1 MRKINFSSINRRH
14 LTLIGLVVVI
24 AIAGYINVNYE
35 GDVVE
40 TIATVKENDKN
51 LAETDVVKTENNDA
65 YTLAIME
72 RDNKR
77 SQSMS
82 VYRDIIDNSNCD
94 KQTKENA
101 QTMLSNAAKYIND
114 ENTIESTIK
123 AKGIEKNVVYI
134 GEEDVTV
141 LVYDAK
147 LTDVQVVQIK
157 DIVTEKT
164 KISPYKIKII
174 ENK

>member
-1 MRKINFSSINRRH
+1 MRKIKFSSINRRH
-14 LTLIGLVVVI
+14 LTLIGLIVVI
-24 AIAGYINVNYE
+24 AIAGYINVNHE
-35 GDVVE
+35 GDIVE
-40 TIATVKENDKN
+40 TIATVKEEDKN
-51 LAETDVVKTENNDA
+51 VAENVDVNTDNNDA
-65 YTLAIME
+65 YTLAVME
-72 RDNKR
+72 RDSKR

-134 GEEDVTV
+134 GEDDVTV
-141 LVYDAK
+141 LVYGTK
-147 LTDVQVVQIK
+147 LTELQVVQIK
-157 DIVTEKT
+157 DIVAEKT
-164 KISPYKIKII
+164 KIAPDKIKII

>member
-1 MRKINFSSINRRH
+1 MRKIKFSSINRRH
-14 LTLIGLVVVI
+14 LTLIGLIVVI

-35 GDVVE
+35 GDIVE
-40 TIATVKENDKN
+40 TIATVKEEDKN
-51 LAETDVVKTENNDA
+51 VAENVDVNTDNNDA
-65 YTLAIME
+65 YTLAVME
-72 RDNKR
+72 RDSKR

-94 KQTKENA
+94 KQTKDNA
-101 QTMLSNAAKYIND
+101 QTMLLNAAKYIND

-134 GEEDVTV
+134 GEDNVTV
-141 LVYDAK
+141 LVYGTK
-147 LTDVQVVQIK
+147 LTELQVVQIK
-157 DIVTEKT
+157 DIVAEKT
-164 KISPYKIKII
+164 KIAPDKIKII

>member
-1 MRKINFSSINRRH
+1 MRKIKFSSINRRH
-14 LTLIGLVVVI
+14 LTLIGLVAVI
-24 AIAGYINVNYE
+24 AIAGYININYE

-40 TIATVKENDKN
+40 TIATVNENDKN
-51 LAETDVVKTENNDA
+51 VSGMDEVQTENNDA

-72 RDNKR
+72 RDSKR

-123 AKGIEKNVVYI
+123 AKGVEKNVVYI
-134 GEEDVTV
+134 GEGDVTV
-141 LVYDAK
+141 LVYDAE

-164 KISPYKIKII
+164 KISPDKIKII

>member
-1 MRKINFSSINRRH
+1 MRKIKFSSINRRH
-14 LTLIGLVVVI
+14 LTLIGLVAVI
-24 AIAGYINVNYE
+24 AIAGYININYE

-40 TIATVKENDKN
+40 TIATVNENDKN
-51 LAETDVVKTENNDA
+51 VSGMDEVQTENNDA

-72 RDNKR
+72 RDSKR

-123 AKGIEKNVVYI
+123 AKGVEKNVVYI
-134 GEEDVTV
+134 GEGDVTV
-141 LVYDAK
+141 LVYDAE

-164 KISPYKIKII
+164 KILGG
-174 ENK
+174 N

>member
-1 MRKINFSSINRRH
+1 MRKIKFSSINRRH
-14 LTLIGLVVVI
+14 LTLIGLIVVI
-24 AIAGYINVNYE
+24 AIAGYINVNYVAE
-35 GDVVE
+35 NVDV
-40 TIATVKENDKN
+40 N
-51 LAETDVVKTENNDA
+51 TDNNDA
-65 YTLAIME
+65 YTLAVME
-72 RDNKR
+72 RDSKR

-134 GEEDVTV
+134 GEDDVTV
-141 LVYDAK
+141 LVYGTK
-147 LTDVQVVQIK
+147 LTELQVVQIK
-157 DIVTEKT
+157 DIVAEKT
-164 KISPYKIKII
+164 KIAPDKIKII